1 MDSINPDVLDLST
14 VTLNNEVTNG
24 LFPDQVIALKERVV
38 EINDELEGIGQ
49 GVRAV
54 AANLHEIKQNVK
66 AGNWRAFLN
75 SGAINCSARTAIDL
89 VSAHEKWLGASDVD
103 DHLLAGLSARSLQVM
118 GGNKNNPVTEK
129 QRQKVFEAV
138 GSGEKV
144 TESFVRLLVR
154 GRSKTPSTKSLPP
167 KSNQASTETQKIARL
182 TSDCE
187 RYKATIQI
195 LRTENSKL
203 KKQLAESDKT
213 AKKLDKLFV

>member
-138 GSGEKV
+138 ESGEKV

-154 GRSKTPSTKSLPP
+154 GRSKQNSKAKASP
-167 KSNQASTETQKIARL
+167 KTVDQRVAQL
-182 TSDCE
+182 TSDIE
-187 RYKATIQI
+187 KYKATIRELVSTNTK
-195 LRTENSKL
+195 LR
-203 KKQLAESDKT
+203 KQLAEQDKT
-213 AKKLDKLFV
+213 AKKLDKIFA

>member
-1 MDSINPDVLDLST
+1 
-14 VTLNNEVTNG
+14 
-24 LFPDQVIALKERVV
+24 
-38 EINDELEGIGQ
+38 
-49 GVRAV
+49 
-54 AANLHEIKQNVK
+54 
-66 AGNWRAFLN
+66 
-75 SGAINCSARTAIDL
+75 
-89 VSAHEKWLGASDVD
+89 
-103 DHLLAGLSARSLQVM
+103 M

-154 GRSKTPSTKSLPP
+154 GRSKSPSVPP
-167 KSNQASTETQKIARL
+167 KSKQASTETQKIARMQA
-182 TSDCE
+182 DCE

-213 AKKLDKLFV
+213 AKKLDKLFA

>member
-1 MDSINPDVLDLST
+1 MDSINSEVLDLTT

-24 LFPDQVIALKERVV
+24 LFPDQVLALKERVV

-89 VSAHEKWLGASDVD
+89 VSAHEKWLGASDVV

-154 GRSKTPSTKSLPP
+154 GRSKSPSVPP
-167 KSNQASTETQKIARL
+167 KSKQASTETQKIARMQA
-182 TSDCE
+182 DCE

-213 AKKLDKLFV
+213 AKKLDKLFA